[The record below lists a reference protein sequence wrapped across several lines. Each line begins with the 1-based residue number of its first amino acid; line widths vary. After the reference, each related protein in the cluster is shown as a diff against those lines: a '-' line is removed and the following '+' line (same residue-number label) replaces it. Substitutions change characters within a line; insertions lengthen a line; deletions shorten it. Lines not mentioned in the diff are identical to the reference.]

1 MLLYVDDMLVASSN
15 MDEIKNLKMQLSKE
29 FNIKNLGPMKKILGK
44 QITWDKKK
52 EILQFSQAEY
62 INCVLHI

>member
-1 MLLYVDDMLVASSN
+1 LLLYVDDMLVASSN

>member
-1 MLLYVDDMLVASSN
+1 MLVASSN

-44 QITWDKKK
+44 QIT
-52 EILQFSQAEY
+52 
-62 INCVLHI
+62 